1 MAYFRQDNTV
11 LVKFGSKLYYVP
23 KVGSLDSW
31 WQHKNVLLGYVDNT
45 HQHRNEDL
53 QVTIRG
59 ACSPLYSVSSVME
72 LWCVFNLQRDHGT
85 SHPGQ
90 QMLGGLGSRKDERS

>member
-1 MAYFRQDNTV
+1 MAYFRQDHSV

-31 WQHKNVLLGYVDNT
+31 WQHKNVLLGYVDST
-45 HQHRNEDL
+45 RQHRNEDL

-72 LWCVFNLQRDHGT
+72 LWCVFNFQRGHGT
-85 SHPGQ
+85 SQHSKEPGQ
-90 QMLGGLGSRKDERS
+90 QMLQGLGSR